1 MHHLT
6 FIKPLSKR
14 IFDIISSLFGLVLFS
29 PFFIIIAVFIV
40 IDSKGGVFFIQQRVG
55 KNNVDFNLLKFR
67 TMKVD
72 SEKQGQLTISN
83 KDTRITKVGSFLR
96 KHKLDEI
103 PQLIN
108 VLIGKMS
115 VVGPRPEVRKYVN
128 LYSTEQLK
136 VLSVKPGLTD
146 LASLKYINEN
156 ELLGKSND
164 PEKSYIEEIM
174 PEKLSLN
181 LDYIAKNN
189 LIIDIKLIF
198 KTIGKLF

>member
-1 MHHLT
+1 LHHLT